1 MWNIDLFVR
10 TLAKQGLAATTIAS
24 YRLHVERF
32 VEWCAAEGIPGIRS
46 VTDSVVERYIETKID
61 KRAVSSGWK
70 YAEKRALRRYFVIL
84 EQHDEVLAAPIVHA
98 RKPKHPSGGY
108 RAIDCEQLQTVL
120 DSFPTD
126 TDSDLL
132 AKSILETGYSAAL
145 RPGELRRL
153 QVEDIDFPSGRL
165 FLSQSKGRKDR
176 IVPIGEVALFWLK
189 RYLTEARPRYVANS
203 AERIVFI
210 APRSRKAFTH
220 RAIGEFIRYRLV
232 KHGFP
237 RFSLH
242 QLRAS
247 AATHMVES
255 GMDIAWVQRILGH
268 SELKTTQRYVQLELR
283 DIAVKLASFHSRTY
297 ETVRRKIS

>member
-1 MWNIDLFVR
+1 MWEIDLFAR
-10 TLAKQGLAATTIAS
+10 LLAKQGLAATTIAS
-24 YRLHVERF
+24 YRLHIERF
-32 VEWCAAEGIPGIRS
+32 VEWCVAEGIPGIRC
-46 VTDSVVERYIETKID
+46 VTDSIVERYVETQIEN
-61 KRAVSSGWK
+61 RSVSSGWK
-70 YAEKRALRRYFVIL
+70 YAEKRALRRYFTVL
-84 EQHDEVLAAPIVHA
+84 EQQDAVLVAPIVHA
-98 RKPKHPSGGY
+98 RKPKNPSGGY
-108 RAIDCEQLQTVL
+108 RSIDCDLLRSVL

-153 QVEDIDFPSGRL
+153 KVEDVDFSSGRL

-176 IVPIGEVALFWLK
+176 IVPIGELALFWLK
-189 RYLTEARPRYVANS
+189 RYLNEARPRYVANP
-203 AERIVFI
+203 AERTVYI
-210 APRSRKAFTH
+210 APRSRKPFTH
-220 RAIGEFIRYRLV
+220 RAIAEFIRYRLF
-232 KHGFP
+232 KHRFP

-283 DIAVKLASFHSRTY
+283 DIAAKLASFHSRTHL
-297 ETVRRKIS
+297 RRKIS